1 MSTGFDHNRE
11 LPELPGMRFIM
22 RWDFVID
29 LIIVSCIMVACFSAG
44 CTGTTRNAPN
54 INLPGNSTTS
64 TGTNT
69 TGNASR
75 YQNLA
80 MGETAILHKG
90 NMTLSFTI
98 RDKTRDPVKKSVFFD
113 LSVTNTGNSPVAE
126 LQYKLSNLY
135 ATDSRG
141 NIYQVPTHVALI
153 GLAPNET
160 RSGIVEITDV
170 PDQALPGLTFR
181 YQFGNEEAS
190 CVIFPA
196 PVT

>member
-1 MSTGFDHNRE
+1 
-11 LPELPGMRFIM
+11 M

-29 LIIVSCIMVACFSAG
+29 LIVVSIIMVACFSAG

-160 RSGIVEITDV
+160 RSGIIEITDV

-190 CVIFPA
+190 WVIFPA
-196 PVT
+196 PLT

>member
-1 MSTGFDHNRE
+1 
-11 LPELPGMRFIM
+11 M

-29 LIIVSCIMVACFSAG
+29 LVIVSCLIVAFFSAS
-44 CTGTTRNAPN
+44 CIGTTRNNPN
-54 INLPGNSTTS
+54 LTLPRNSTVS
-64 TGTNT
+64 PGLNT
-69 TGNASR
+69 TGNVGR

-80 MGETAILHKG
+80 LGETAILHKG
-90 NMTLSFTI
+90 NITLAFTL
-98 RDKTRDPVKKSVFFD
+98 RDKSRDPVKKSVFFD
-113 LSVTNTGNSPVAE
+113 LSVTNIGNSSVAE

-135 ATDSRG
+135 AADSRG
-141 NIYQVPTHVALI
+141 NTYKVPTHVALI

-181 YQFGNEEAS
+181 YHFGEEDAS
-190 CVIFPA
+190 WIIFPS

>member
-1 MSTGFDHNRE
+1 
-11 LPELPGMRFIM
+11 MRL
-22 RWDFVID
+22 DFAID
-29 LIIVSCIMVACFSAG
+29 LILVSYIVIACLSAG
-44 CTGTTRNAPN
+44 CTGATSNNPNLSQPRNN
-54 INLPGNSTTS
+54 TTS
-64 TGTNT
+64 MGMIS
-69 TGNASR
+69 TGNAPR
-75 YQNLA
+75 YQDLA
-80 MGETAILHKG
+80 LGETAILHKG
-90 NMTLSFTI
+90 NITLSFTI

-170 PDQALPGLTFR
+170 PDASLPGLTFHYR
-181 YQFGNEEAS
+181 FGDEEAS
-190 CVIFPA
+190 WIIFPA
-196 PVT
+196 SVL